1 MTTAEIIQIVIGILS
16 LVATIAVSFLIYWLQ
31 TRHEKEIQKLQD
43 EKEQKELETKAR
55 LFLIDN
61 EPERDYLP
69 WCVVAANVHP
79 LERHSRKIYTEYCR
93 CTEELQNEIL
103 HQAGYK
109 SNSIQGIRWVQ
120 KCIMDLEKDIEQYNL
135 TCCAR

>member
-1 MTTAEIIQIVIGILS
+1 M
-16 LVATIAVSFLIYWLQ
+16 ATIAVSFLIYWLQ

-61 EPERDYLP
+61 ESERDYLP

-79 LERHSRKIYTEYCR
+79 LERFIRNIAVVRKNFRMKYCIKQDIKVIQYK
-93 CTEELQNEIL
+93 ELV
-103 HQAGYK
+103 GYR
-109 SNSIQGIRWVQ
+109 NV
-120 KCIMDLEKDIEQYNL
+120 
-135 TCCAR
+135 